1 MSARSF
7 WPRVLVLAAVA
18 VPAVRVVASQVRD
31 IDGRIQNLFQPAGRA
46 NVLVFVSSDCPVS
59 NGYAPEIQRICDG
72 ARAQGVAC
80 SLVYEDLSIDANAVR
95 AHRDQYRY
103 QNIAAVID
111 RDRALAARAKA
122 TVTPEAVIVGTG
134 GVVKYR
140 GRIDNQYIALGK
152 ARQVVTSH
160 DLRDAIEAVAN
171 GRPVA
176 QLETQAFGCFIPQRG
191 FQP

>member
-1 MSARSF
+1 MPRSF
-7 WPRVLVLAAVA
+7 WPGVLVLATVA
-18 VPAVRVVASQVRD
+18 VPGVRAVAGQIRD
-31 IDGRIQNLFQPAGRA
+31 VDGRTQNLFQPAGRA

-72 ARAQGVAC
+72 ARSQGMAC
-80 SLVYEDLSIDANAVR
+80 SLVYEDMSIDAAAVR
-95 AHRDQYRY
+95 AHREQYRY

-111 RDRALAARAKA
+111 RDRELAGRAKA
-122 TVTPEAVIVGTG
+122 TVTPEAVIVGTS

-152 ARQVVTSH
+152 ARQVVSSH
-160 DLRDAIEAVAN
+160 DLRDAIAAVAN

-176 QLETQAFGCFIPQRG
+176 HPETQAFGCFIPQRG
-191 FQP
+191 YQP